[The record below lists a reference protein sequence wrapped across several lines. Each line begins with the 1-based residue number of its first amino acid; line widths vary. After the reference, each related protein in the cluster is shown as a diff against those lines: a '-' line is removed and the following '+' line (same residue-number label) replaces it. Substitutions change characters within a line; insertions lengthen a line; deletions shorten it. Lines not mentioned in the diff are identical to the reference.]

1 MDASRD
7 GEFEEVIT
15 RMVARGLGFAS
26 ARDGVAMEGV
36 EHTRAGAREETT
48 WRMVV
53 RQVEVHS
60 SAVRS

>member
-1 MDASRD
+1 
-7 GEFEEVIT
+7 
-15 RMVARGLGFAS
+15 MVARGLGFAS